1 MNEVIMSEQD
11 IFEIVNLYADGELDK
26 SIEAKMFS
34 ILASNPEAREYFKSL
49 QKIRTVVE
57 KTTEDFPSELEER
70 ILRNLK
76 SEMRTAKSFFK
87 NHDIKN
93 LISYAAAIIFL
104 FIDGYLFLKV
114 SSYQERLET
123 VSQQMFFQS
132 KTIEMLYNSYDKV
145 EVKANLDN
153 QIIIKPSI

>member
-1 MNEVIMSEQD
+1 MSEQD

-93 LISYAAAIIFL
+93 LIPYAAAIIFL